1 MVIEAVCGSSWK
13 GKSEGQVY
21 PQVHRNIREPNTKV
35 EDPLNAEVSK
45 TCRQLPSSPPDF
57 SLPLHFCRVSV
68 PETWAKFSN
77 DNIRHSQNMRAN
89 SIRLR
94 EEAEHLF
101 ETLSDQM
108 WRQFTNT
115 NLAFNAR
122 IAEETDVK
130 NKLQT
135 QLAKVSRCCIQMH
148 CPSKVLKWSVPLVG
162 CSRLIQERA
171 VSFPGDCSIPGT

>member
-1 MVIEAVCGSSWK
+1 MYV
-13 GKSEGQVY
+13 
-21 PQVHRNIREPNTKV
+21 
-35 EDPLNAEVSK
+35 
-45 TCRQLPSSPPDF
+45 
-57 SLPLHFCRVSV
+57 CRVSI

-77 DNIRHSQNMRAN
+77 DNIRHAQNMRAN

-108 WRQFTNT
+108 WKQFTNT

-122 IAEETDVK
+122 ISEETDVK

-135 QLAKVSRCCIQMH
+135 QLAKVSRWSI
-148 CPSKVLKWSVPLVG
+148 KVLCPIR
-162 CSRLIQERA
+162 C
-171 VSFPGDCSIPGT
+171 

>member
-1 MVIEAVCGSSWK
+1 MQGS
-13 GKSEGQVY
+13 
-21 PQVHRNIREPNTKV
+21 PR
-35 EDPLNAEVSK
+35 LVSSSP
-45 TCRQLPSSPPDF
+45 RSPPD
-57 SLPLHFCRVSV
+57 SCLPSDVCRISI

-77 DNIRHSQNMRAN
+77 DNIRHTQNMRAN

-122 IAEETDVK
+122 ISEETDVK

-135 QLAKVSRCCIQMH
+135 QLAKVSRRGTRVLNRSNLSCGPEHVQ
-148 CPSKVLKWSVPLVG
+148 SKRG
-162 CSRLIQERA
+162 CEPPR
-171 VSFPGDCSIPGT
+171 